1 MPARVRLTLMVV
13 GTLALAAIAL
23 TLVLSGG
30 DGAGEQTD
38 LGSDAWAGAQR
49 PDIPAKDFTLR
60 DQDGREVSL
69 RDYRGQVVILTFMY
83 STCQDT
89 CPVLA
94 STIRAALDDLPK
106 DVPALAVSVD
116 PKNDTPETA
125 KKFLLA
131 RSVNGRMAFLLGDR
145 AQLAP
150 VWKDYGVQ
158 PQLAADGG
166 IDGTK
171 DHSAVVI
178 LLDERGRQRIGFPYD
193 HVTPEGVAHDV
204 KRLQA
209 QGASASSS
217 GGS

>member
-1 MPARVRLTLMVV
+1 MVV

-23 TLVLSGG
+23 TLVLSDGG
-30 DGAGEQTD
+30 DGGTEPA
-38 LGSDAWAGAQR
+38 LGADAWAGAQR
-49 PDIPAKDFTLR
+49 PAIPAKDFTLR
-60 DQDGREVSL
+60 DQDGRTVSL
-69 RDYRGQVVILTFMY
+69 EDYRGKVVILTFMY

-125 KKFLLA
+125 KKFLLS
-131 RSVNGRMAFLLGDR
+131 RSVNGRMSFLLGSR
-145 AQLAP
+145 PELAR

-158 PQLAADGG
+158 PQLAPDGG
-166 IDGTK
+166 IDGEK

-178 LLDERGRQRIGFPYD
+178 LIDEQGRQRIGFPFD

-204 KRLQA
+204 RRLQA
-209 QGASASSS
+209 QGASSSSS